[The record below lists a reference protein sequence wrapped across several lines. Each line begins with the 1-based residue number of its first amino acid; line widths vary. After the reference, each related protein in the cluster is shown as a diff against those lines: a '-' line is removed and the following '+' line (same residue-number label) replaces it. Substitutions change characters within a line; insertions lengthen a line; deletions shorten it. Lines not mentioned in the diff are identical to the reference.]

1 MTDDKVTS
9 ILDLELQQISRRAKA
24 RDIDLLRKWAEDPA
38 MRDFIFDAAEA
49 LSDLI
54 LKNPQAHKPGRLE
67 CAKRVFDD
75 PDDDGGN
82 VAA

>member
-1 MTDDKVTS
+1 MTDDKLTS
-9 ILDLELQQISRRAKA
+9 ILELELQQISQRAKA
-24 RDIDLLRKWAEDPA
+24 REIDLLRKWAEDPA

-49 LSDLI
+49 LSNLI
-54 LKNPQAHKPGRLE
+54 LKNPQAYQPDRLE

>member
-1 MTDDKVTS
+1 MTDDKLTS
-9 ILDLELQQISRRAKA
+9 ILELELQQIGRRAKA
-24 RDIDLLRKWAEDPA
+24 REIDLFRKWAEDPA

-54 LKNPQAHKPGRLE
+54 LKNPQAYQPERLE

-75 PDDDGGN
+75 PDDGGGN

>member
-1 MTDDKVTS
+1 MTDDKLTS
-9 ILDLELQQISRRAKA
+9 ILELELQQIGRMAKA
-24 RDIDLLRKWAEDPA
+24 REIDLLRNWAEDPA
-38 MRDFIFDAAEA
+38 MRDFIFDAAAA

-54 LKNPQAHKPGRLE
+54 LKNPQAYQPERLE

-75 PDDDGGN
+75 PDDGGGN